1 MHIPI
6 AASDLTRGLPSED
19 ICRRLRTTFISAF
32 TFSSSSESSSEPF
45 NVLSRRF
52 PSAKTA
58 AALTWQDQMF
68 NISGSRHKKEY
79 TEYEGIIPQVEAP
92 TISILQFLVH
102 LFADQVTEP
111 QGNLPTASQGINKA
125 TAKAKVPFVHDSQVA
140 DVSGKH
146 L

>member
-1 MHIPI
+1 
-6 AASDLTRGLPSED
+6 L
-19 ICRRLRTTFISAF
+19 
-32 TFSSSSESSSEPF
+32 
-45 NVLSRRF
+45 
-52 PSAKTA
+52 
-58 AALTWQDQMF
+58 
-68 NISGSRHKKEY
+68 GSRQKKEC

-111 QGNLPTASQGINKA
+111 QGNLPRVSQGINKA
-125 TAKAKVPFVHDSQVA
+125 TAKAKVLFVHEDSQAA